1 MIPEEE
7 RGQQI
12 LILRRFQV
20 QENLFLLI
28 PGICL
33 ENGPD
38 PPGDLVDAETA
49 GDIPLVRFMK
59 QRGNEIRAGI
69 IDIRIVL
76 MDKGTVDGFTV

>member
-1 MIPEEE
+1 MVPEEE

-12 LILRRFQV
+12 LILRRFLV
-20 QENLFLLI
+20 QESFFFLI

-49 GDIPLVRFMK
+49 GDIPLVRFME
-59 QRGNEIRAGI
+59 QRGNEIIAGV

>member
-1 MIPEEE
+1 MVPEEE
-7 RGQQI
+7 RGKQI

-20 QENLFLLI
+20 QENLFFLI

-49 GDIPLVRFMK
+49 GDIPLVRFME
-59 QRGNEIRAGI
+59 QIGNEIRAGV

-76 MDKGTVDGFTV
+76 MDKGAVDGFTV

>member
-1 MIPEEE
+1 MVPEEE
-7 RGQQI
+7 RGKQI

-20 QENLFLLI
+20 QENLFFLI

-49 GDIPLVRFMK
+49 GDIPLV
-59 QRGNEIRAGI
+59 
-69 IDIRIVL
+69 
-76 MDKGTVDGFTV
+76 